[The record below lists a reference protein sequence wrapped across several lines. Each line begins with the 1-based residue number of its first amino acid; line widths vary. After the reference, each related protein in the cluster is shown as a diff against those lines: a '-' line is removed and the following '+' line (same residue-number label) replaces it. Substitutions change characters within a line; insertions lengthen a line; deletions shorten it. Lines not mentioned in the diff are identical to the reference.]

1 MNFNKKIKKIFRH
14 FLFSGFWIPQT
25 FFIIASCGQVDKTED
40 PFNPTGLGVQNAI
53 NLKKFINS
61 ESLIEISA
69 EKQQQIYEQND
80 SQFYLLNL
88 KDAPK
93 ISKSEKINPEYISRF
108 SPNSEITY
116 LNLINRYYNS
126 TQLQK
131 NKRQLNQSPDSI
143 YVPTVPENSKDFW
156 FIYVIPTSVGFTEFE
171 QNGQKINIAETAT
184 KIPRTLTPYSSVE
197 LKLLKKDLISNDNK
211 NYLQINVNQMLNSF
225 AYKSKDPNTSQSTEK
240 NLFGFLESETFPNYK
255 LFLKNIDFEKNEI
268 TFTLDEKQNNLKHE
282 ITRTNSLNSNISV
295 INLEYKSDKYVKNV
309 NPEAFFSKTEDP
321 KDQLSDYPF
330 VRFFTQTFV
339 VPFEGNTINFDNNF
353 SIIIEKK

>member
-1 MNFNKKIKKIFRH
+1 MNFNKKVKKIFRH

-108 SPNSEITY
+108 SPNSQITY

-171 QNGQKINIAETAT
+171 QNGQKINI
-184 KIPRTLTPYSSVE
+184 
-197 LKLLKKDLISNDNK
+197 
-211 NYLQINVNQMLNSF
+211 
-225 AYKSKDPNTSQSTEK
+225 
-240 NLFGFLESETFPNYK
+240 
-255 LFLKNIDFEKNEI
+255 
-268 TFTLDEKQNNLKHE
+268 
-282 ITRTNSLNSNISV
+282 
-295 INLEYKSDKYVKNV
+295 
-309 NPEAFFSKTEDP
+309 
-321 KDQLSDYPF
+321 
-330 VRFFTQTFV
+330 
-339 VPFEGNTINFDNNF
+339 
-353 SIIIEKK
+353 